1 MLLRDNLSHV
11 PMLLGYLRVIISFQM
26 ERDLDM
32 SECFSSWTLFQQTLS
47 KKFRE
52 AVCPC

>member
-32 SECFSSWTLFQQTLS
+32 SECFSLLDAFPADLV
-47 KKFRE
+47 E
-52 AVCPC
+52 EV